1 MKVGIIG
8 FGRLGKLLV
17 KNFTQ
22 DASVSVYDLN
32 LDTSVVNTLNAKS
45 STLEEVCKS
54 KILILCVPI
63 SQISKVADQIKSLVT
78 KDTLVIDVC
87 SVKVHPMKEL
97 TDILPS
103 EVEVL
108 GTHPM
113 FGPDSAAKSLYGCK
127 IVLCQERVSDKSFN
141 NIKAY
146 LESHGLKVIVSTAHE
161 HDKQIAQS
169 LILTHTIGRTLMDMD
184 SAPMDIDTKG
194 YRRLLKILETVEND
208 SVQLFNDMNKYN
220 PYAKEMREA
229 LSSSLNT
236 VIESV
241 KE

>member
-1 MKVGIIG
+1 MKIGVLG

-17 KNFTQ
+17 RNFTL
-22 DASVSVYDLN
+22 DATVCVYDIN
-32 LDTSVVNTLNAKS
+32 LERSEVENLGAKLA
-45 STLEEVCKS
+45 TLEEICKS
-54 KILILCVPI
+54 KILIICVPI
-63 SQISKVADQIKSLVT
+63 SQISSVANQIKNLVT

-87 SVKVHPMKEL
+87 SVKVYPMEKL
-97 TDILPS
+97 TSILS
-103 EVEVL
+103 KEVEVL

-113 FGPDSAAKSLYGCK
+113 FGPDSASRSLYGCK
-127 IVLCQERVSDKSFN
+127 VVLCQERVSDKVFN
-141 NIKAY
+141 NIKGY

-161 HDKQIAQS
+161 HDKQIADS
-169 LILTHTIGRTLMDMD
+169 LILTHTIGRTLMDMN
-184 SAPMDIDTKG
+184 SSPMEIDTKG

-229 LSSSLNT
+229 LSSSLNK
-236 VIESV
+236 VITSV

>member
-1 MKVGIIG
+1 MKVGVLG

-17 KNFTQ
+17 KNLSQ
-22 DASVSVYDLN
+22 DASVFVYDNNFEHEEVKSLGATP
-32 LDTSVVNTLNAKS
+32 TSI
-45 STLEEVCKS
+45 EEVCKC

-63 SQISKVADQIKSLVT
+63 SAIRNVANEIKDLLS
-78 KDTLVIDVC
+78 KDTLVVDVC
-87 SVKVHPMKEL
+87 SVKVQPMDEL
-97 TDILPS
+97 THILPK

-127 IVLCQERVSDKSFN
+127 IVLCQERVSDTTFN
-141 NIKAY
+141 NIKGY
-146 LESHGLKVIVSTAHE
+146 LESHGLKVIVSSAHE
-161 HDKQIAQS
+161 HDKQIAQT

-184 SAPMDIDTKG
+184 SHPMEIDTKG

-208 SVQLFNDMNKYN
+208 SVQLFKDMNKYN
-220 PYAKEMREA
+220 PYAKEMRES
-229 LSSSLNT
+229 LSNSLNT
-236 VIESV
+236 VISSV